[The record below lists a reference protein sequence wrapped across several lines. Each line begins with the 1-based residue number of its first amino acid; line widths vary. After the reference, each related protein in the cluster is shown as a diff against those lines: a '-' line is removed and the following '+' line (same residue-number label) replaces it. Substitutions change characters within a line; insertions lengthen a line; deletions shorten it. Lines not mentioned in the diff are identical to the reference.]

1 METNIHI
8 RPINEN
14 DAEAVKLLS
23 GQLGYHLSFD
33 ETVINIHEILSNKD
47 QAAFVAYTEDTII
60 GWIHIFR
67 TVRLELKSFIEI
79 GGLIIDENYRKHG
92 VGKLLVDSAI
102 TMAKE
107 KHVRKI
113 RARCNKKQIEAHKFY
128 RALGFEESKDQKVFE
143 LTVE

>member
-1 METNIHI
+1 MTTNIHI
-8 RPINEN
+8 RPVKET
-14 DAEAVKLLS
+14 DADAVQALS
-23 GQLGYHLSFD
+23 GQLGYHLSFE
-33 ETVINIHEILSNKD
+33 ETVENIREILSNKD
-47 QAAFVAYTEDTII
+47 QAAFVACMDDAII

-92 VGKLLVDSAI
+92 VGKLLVNSAI
-102 TMAKE
+102 EMAKE

-128 RALGFEESKDQKVFE
+128 RALGFAESKDQKVFE
-143 LTVE
+143 LTIE